1 MRISDWSSD
10 VCSSD
15 LIAKARGPLL
25 EMILRCRRRYG
36 LTIGPGYLTFCDT
49 FRGRHRVAPR
59 SRRQPQ
65 QLRRS
70 LPPVRTEPR
79 SEERIVGKER
89 VSSCRSRW
97 SQYHETKTIPKVSLT
112 YDH

>member
-49 FRGRHRVAPR
+49 FRDRHRVAPR

-70 LPPVRTEPR
+70 RPPVRTEPR
-79 SEERIVGKER
+79 GHAARGRSGLGLSAEPGYAHRSEE
-89 VSSCRSRW
+89 
-97 SQYHETKTIPKVSLT
+97 KTSGLQ
-112 YDH
+112 